1 MGAAYFIMAIL
12 GCGDAQAD
20 CREVRLVETRF
31 ESGAACAAATAAML
45 YRSGDID
52 YPVVM
57 AKCRPAG
64 PIMAANPVKPR
75 G

>member
-20 CREVRLVETRF
+20 CREVRLVETRY
-31 ESGAACAAATAAML
+31 ESAAACAAATSAML
-45 YRSGDID
+45 YRNSDID
-52 YPVVM
+52 YPVLM
-57 AKCRPAG
+57 SRCRPAG
-64 PIMAANPVKPR
+64 PIMAANQAKPR